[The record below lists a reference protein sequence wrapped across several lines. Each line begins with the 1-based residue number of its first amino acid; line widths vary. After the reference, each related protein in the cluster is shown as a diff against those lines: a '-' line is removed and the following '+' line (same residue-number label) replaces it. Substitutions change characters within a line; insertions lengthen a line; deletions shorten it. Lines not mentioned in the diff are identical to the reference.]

1 MLHLRVRMEA
11 GRIGERRENLS
22 EKGRRWGHYGA
33 SLVGSA
39 IHYCWTNRQK
49 ILLDTAWPSHGSR
62 DREGAGSGI
71 NAGACIRTSRTLVA
85 CPASP
90 YGRGSAAGSSTV
102 NTEPLP

>member
-62 DREGAGSGI
+62 DHQGAVPDARLTFVRFEYRHGVTLLGNYILNGS
-71 NAGACIRTSRTLVA
+71 
-85 CPASP
+85 
-90 YGRGSAAGSSTV
+90 
-102 NTEPLP
+102 